1 MFARAGLLLVAVLC
15 LGATECQLDEDGLG
29 PEEPAD
35 FDTLQYDDGTDVKGD
50 LSGITGKRLQVIRD
64 INTFTE
70 FWADHAAGFAP
81 QPAQPEVAF
90 GADMV
95 VAAFM
100 GQRTTGGYAV
110 TVEDVREN
118 NEFIV
123 VEIELE
129 TPGDNCAPTQAVTQ
143 PHHVIVLPDSDLPV
157 QFSESTVEGAAC

>member
-15 LGATECQLDEDGLG
+15 LGATECQLDEEGLG
-29 PEEPAD
+29 PEDPTD
-35 FDTLQYDDGTDVKGD
+35 FTTLEYGGGTDVRGD
-50 LSGITGKRLQVIRD
+50 TSGITGKRLEVIRD

-81 QPAQPEVAF
+81 QPAQPNVAF
-90 GADMV
+90 GTDMII
-95 VAAFM
+95 AAFM
-100 GQRTTGGYAV
+100 GQRNTGGYAV
-110 TVEDVREN
+110 TIEDIREN

-129 TPGDNCAPTQAVTQ
+129 TPGDGCVVEQVSTQ

-157 QFSESTVEGAAC
+157 QFSESTVEAEAC